1 MHFKRGTLFLVLGW
15 GCVLVIGYVYHFIL
29 TRQLPVADYA
39 VYLLVMSI
47 LQWFEII
54 LINGL
59 PYAVQRYASASP
71 DQSDAILKFAM
82 KAQAGV
88 SVLLFGSTF
97 LFAPQIAGLF
107 KDPGLVPFIRLAVL
121 DIPFIGFFHL
131 LVSFEN
137 SRKAFH
143 RQALL
148 LVSYA
153 VAKLG
158 IGIVLVLKMHSAN
171 GALWANPLSAVIG
184 AAIGFVLL
192 RSKADQRFE
201 QAAAMIHFTLPSVLY
216 FLVLQLLLNMD
227 LWLVKYFLGSDVVGF
242 YGVAALLAKIPF
254 YLFIG
259 VSATLLPI
267 LSSSLSAGNHDAAL
281 ATISQAMRFLWL
293 LLAPVAVLISARSY
307 DLITVLFK
315 PEFADGAPVL
325 SVLIWGVTLLSFINL
340 FTTILNA
347 DHRPG
352 LSFVL
357 IFATVLLAV
366 ILNRILI
373 PQYGAI
379 GAAMAMLVSLATGA
393 LSSFF
398 LIFRKF
404 RIHFPL
410 LSFARISL
418 SALIL
423 WPLSRIFPVHGFAG
437 IALLGTGVIVY
448 AALLF
453 FSKEIDREE
462 IRGLVMGDR

>member
-1 MHFKRGTLFLVLGW
+1 MHFKQGTLFLVFGW

-39 VYLLVMSI
+39 IYLLVMSI

-59 PYAVQRYASASP
+59 PYAVQRYAAATP

-82 KAQAGV
+82 KLQAGI
-88 SVLLFGSTF
+88 SVLLFGLTF

-121 DIPFIGFFHL
+121 DIPFIGFYHL
-131 LVSFEN
+131 LVAFEN

-153 VAKLG
+153 IVKLT
-158 IGIVLVLKMHSAN
+158 IGIVLVFKMHSAT
-171 GALWANPLSAVIG
+171 GALWANPLSAILG
-184 AAIGFVLL
+184 GIIGFVLL
-192 RSKADQRFE
+192 RSKPNRRFE
-201 QAAAMIHFTLPSVLY
+201 QAVSMIRFTLPSVFY
-216 FLVLQLLLNMD
+216 FLVLQLLLNID

-267 LSSSLSAGNHDAAL
+267 LSSNISAENHEAVL
-281 ATISQAMRFLWL
+281 NTISQAIRFLWL
-293 LLAPVAVLISARSY
+293 LLAPVAVLISANSY

-315 PEFADGAPVL
+315 SEFAPGAPVL
-325 SVLIWGVTLLSFINL
+325 SILIWGVTLLSFINL

-347 DHRPG
+347 DHRPA
-352 LSFVL
+352 LSFIL
-357 IFATVLLAV
+357 ISATVLFAV

-373 PQYGAI
+373 PQYGTM
-379 GAAMAMLVSLATGA
+379 GAAMAMLVSLAVGA
-393 LSSFF
+393 LASFF
-398 LIFRKF
+398 LVFRKF
-404 RIHFPL
+404 RIHFPF
-410 LSFARISL
+410 LSFVRISL
-418 SALIL
+418 AAMVL
-423 WPLSRIFPVHGFAG
+423 WPLSRISPIHGFGG
-437 IALLGTGVIVY
+437 IALLGTGVVVY
-448 AALLF
+448 ATLLWI
-453 FSKEIDREE
+453 SREINQDE
-462 IRGLVMGDR
+462 IMGLVIGNR